1 MGVFK
6 LIRHIESL
14 KPVGNNVVASW
25 DAVPYNRRDAELIT
39 TD

>member
-25 DAVPYNRRDAELIT
+25 DAVCHT
-39 TD
+39 TGEMLN